1 VGEAENK
8 CQAGKVVYTGR
19 GGGGAI
25 GAELSDE
32 NMEVIDF
39 GIRILSVH
47 TPYSIGSKVDIYWLY
62 RALRA
67 FYLK

>member
-1 VGEAENK
+1 L
-8 CQAGKVVYTGR
+8 TT
-19 GGGGAI
+19 GGGGTI
-25 GAELSDE
+25 GVELSDE

-39 GIRILSVH
+39 GIPILSVH
-47 TPYSIGSKVDIYWLY
+47 TPYSISSKVDIYWLY